1 MLQTKLKLARS
12 FNFGVEPLFNNI
24 LRFLLALHILEPI
37 FSDCKSVTVVSGDK
51 YDGRFIVEN
60 LLTQDASEL
69 PEKLDSTTK
78 TNYWVAPNGKAASFV
93 LNLGCPKS
101 FKDVKLV
108 NIHNRSYK
116 DRSTKQFK

>member
-1 MLQTKLKLARS
+1 MES
-12 FNFGVEPLFNNI
+12 SINI
-24 LRFLLALHILEPI
+24 LQLIFKTSSAPALPATPAV
-37 FSDCKSVTVVSGDK
+37 CAPVTVVSGDK

-60 LLTQDASEL
+60 LLTQEAQEL
-69 PEKLDSTTK
+69 PEKTDSTTK

-93 LNLGCPKS
+93 LNLGCPLS
-101 FKDVKLV
+101 FKAVKLV